1 MEMTVEQLESGIV
14 KAVLNG
20 RLDIAGAA
28 EIDMRFSVMAGANR
42 AVIVDMAGVPFLASI
57 GIRTLLIGAKAIQ
70 RRGGKMVL
78 LRPTAEVEKVLWVS
92 GVADLMPIFHA
103 DAEALAAVAA

>member
-1 MEMTVEQLESGIV
+1 MEMTVEELDGGIV
-14 KAVLNG
+14 RAILDG

-28 EIDMRFSVMAGANR
+28 EIDMRFSVLAGANR
-42 AVIVDMAGVPFLASI
+42 AVIVDMAAVRFLASI

-78 LRPTAEVEKVLWVS
+78 LRPTTEVEKVLWVS
-92 GVADLMPIFHA
+92 GVADLMPIFHD
-103 DAEALAAVAA
+103 DAQALAAVAA

>member
-1 MEMTVEQLESGIV
+1 MDMTVEQLDGGAV
-14 KAVLNG
+14 KAILTG

-28 EIDMRFSVMAGANR
+28 DIDMRFSVLAGANR

-57 GIRTLLIGAKAIQ
+57 GIRTLLIGAKSVQ

-78 LRPTAEVEKVLWVS
+78 LRPTPEVEKVLWVS
-92 GVADLMPIFHA
+92 GVADLMPIFHT
-103 DAEALAAVAA
+103 DPEAVAAVTA